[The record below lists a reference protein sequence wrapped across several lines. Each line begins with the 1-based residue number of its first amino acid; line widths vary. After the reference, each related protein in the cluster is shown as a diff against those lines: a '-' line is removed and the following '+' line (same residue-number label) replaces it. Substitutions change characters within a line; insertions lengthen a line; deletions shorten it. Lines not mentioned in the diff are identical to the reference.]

1 MDRKVSLP
9 LLRSLLYFL
18 TCAWEFA
25 TTSRVGFL
33 AFEVLLVVV
42 EEEEPWRLVA
52 AVLLPFI
59 PPLLVQF
66 LNILVTRTCQNK
78 SWFGIPFCRSSK
90 SYCLTSDGGKTLP
103 PPPPPTCV
111 FSGDFVSSLFGGW
124 TRCILHLLSLSL
136 SLGMTAHIRRLGSLP
151 LGVLVVVWCS
161 SSSYS
166 LIRFATCFSSLVKSD
181 VRSIGCAFL
190 WIGRGGRHT
199 IRIPGA
205 CIFSSLSIWNVR
217 ISWLHDE
224 FPRALQERCFLSD
237 EIGHTHFLTIH
248 SNQCRVALNEWIT
261 VRLPRGY
268 EYFAKTVNPKGRA
281 HVSLFCRKDLH

>member
-9 LLRSLLYFL
+9 LLRSLLYFF

-52 AVLLPFI
+52 AVPLPFI

-90 SYCLTSDGGKTLP
+90 SYCLTSDGGKT

-111 FSGDFVSSLFGGW
+111 FSGDFVSSRPCLVVGLAAFCTFSLF
-124 TRCILHLLSLSL
+124 LSLLVWPPTFVVWGL
-136 SLGMTAHIRRLGSLP
+136 SL
-151 LGVLVVVWCS
+151 W
-161 SSSYS
+161 
-166 LIRFATCFSSLVKSD
+166 
-181 VRSIGCAFL
+181 
-190 WIGRGGRHT
+190 
-199 IRIPGA
+199 
-205 CIFSSLSIWNVR
+205 
-217 ISWLHDE
+217 
-224 FPRALQERCFLSD
+224 
-237 EIGHTHFLTIH
+237 
-248 SNQCRVALNEWIT
+248 
-261 VRLPRGY
+261 GY
-268 EYFAKTVNPKGRA
+268 
-281 HVSLFCRKDLH
+281 